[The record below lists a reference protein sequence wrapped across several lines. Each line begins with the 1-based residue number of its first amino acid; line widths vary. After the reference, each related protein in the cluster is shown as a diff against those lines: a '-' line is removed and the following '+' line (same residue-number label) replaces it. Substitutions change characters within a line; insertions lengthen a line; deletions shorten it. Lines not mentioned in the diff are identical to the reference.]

1 MTIYIHKSILI
12 FGNDFIVLAQTFM
25 TKQIKSPFSE
35 TFLEK
40 IKEILLEEKARLAK
54 ETADFGTVDD
64 AAFPEYGD
72 DEDENA
78 REIADFTANKPVEVA
93 LENEL
98 RDVKKSL
105 KRLAEGTY
113 GICKYCDKPI
123 DEKRLLA
130 RPTSSSCVSCKKT
143 VSQEA

>member
-1 MTIYIHKSILI
+1 MLK
-12 FGNDFIVLAQTFM
+12 
-25 TKQIKSPFSE
+25 KIKSPFSDA
-35 TFLEK
+35 FLEK
-40 IKEILLEEKARLAK
+40 VKEALLKEKSRLAK
-54 ETADFGTVDD
+54 ETAVVGGVDD
-64 AAFPEYGD
+64 RAFPEYGD
-72 DEDENA
+72 GEDDNA

-105 KRLAEGTY
+105 KRLEAGTY